1 MADKSLGKKLDKRLA
16 KGFIKSLQG
25 IDNKDANEMRAL
37 MNEVLKGGYKPVKK
51 IKKARSQLGEE
62 MWENIQYTPAELKQ
76 LFSGIDLFE
85 KGGDVKPLTQD
96 DISVSDP
103 GAAKYVPSVQP
114 APRFV
119 T

>member
-51 IKKARSQLGEE
+51 IKKMNMGGVVPVRGCS
-62 MWENIQYTPAELKQ
+62 
-76 LFSGIDLFE
+76 F
-85 KGGDVKPLTQD
+85 KGT
-96 DISVSDP
+96 
-103 GAAKYVPSVQP
+103 
-114 APRFV
+114 R
-119 T
+119 

>member
-51 IKKARSQLGEE
+51 IKK
-62 MWENIQYTPAELKQ
+62 
-76 LFSGIDLFE
+76 
-85 KGGDVKPLTQD
+85 
-96 DISVSDP
+96 
-103 GAAKYVPSVQP
+103 
-114 APRFV
+114 
-119 T
+119 